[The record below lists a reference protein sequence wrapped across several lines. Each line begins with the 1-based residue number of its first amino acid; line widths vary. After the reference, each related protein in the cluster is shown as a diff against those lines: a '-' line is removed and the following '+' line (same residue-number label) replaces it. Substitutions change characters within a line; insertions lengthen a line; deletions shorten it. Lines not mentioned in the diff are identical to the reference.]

1 METIFISPVDQ
12 LLEGGGSFVR
22 QAGVDKTSCKEG
34 GGLEPQRKVITTC
47 GAGRQRDRDLQWAEP
62 RVSLVTCY
70 PHGNGGACTVDTGDW
85 SLRVTSDTDSG
96 GM

>member
-47 GAGRQRDRDLQWAEP
+47 GAGRQRDRDLQWAELSL
-62 RVSLVTCY
+62 SLVTCY
-70 PHGNGGACTVDTGDW
+70 PHGNGGACTVHSAHVTLGLDTGD
-85 SLRVTSDTDSG
+85 
-96 GM
+96 